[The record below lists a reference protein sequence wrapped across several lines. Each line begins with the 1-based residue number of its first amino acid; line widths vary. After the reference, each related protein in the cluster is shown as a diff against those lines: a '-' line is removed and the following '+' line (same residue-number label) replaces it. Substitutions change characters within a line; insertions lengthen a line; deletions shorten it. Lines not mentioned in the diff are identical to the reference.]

1 MQKTFLNW
9 SGGKDSSMTLFY
21 LLQNTEVEVEQLF
34 TSMNKEQQRI
44 SMHGV
49 RRDLLEK
56 QAASIGLPLRVMEL
70 SEKTDM
76 EGYRN
81 EISKHVDH
89 FVKEDFEATAFGDIF
104 LEDLKKYREEQ
115 LAPTGL
121 KVHFPLWKRD
131 TTELM
136 RTFIDLGF
144 KSIVTCVNEKFLD
157 KSFVGRV
164 LDDSFLADLPP
175 NVDPCG
181 ENGEYHS
188 FAFDGPIFNE
198 PITFELGEVVYR
210 KYDQGEDA
218 DLHTGFWFQD
228 LI

>member
-9 SGGKDSSMTLFY
+9 SGGKDSSMALYY
-21 LLQNTEVEVEQLF
+21 LLQNKEVSIQHLF

-49 RRDLLEK
+49 RRELLEK
-56 QAASIGLPLRVMEL
+56 QAAALGFPLRVMEL
-70 SEKTDM
+70 SETTDM
-76 EGYRN
+76 EGYRA
-81 EISKHVDH
+81 EITKHVDF
-89 FVKEDFEATAFGDIF
+89 FVQEGYDATAFGDIF

-115 LAPTGL
+115 LKPTGL
-121 KVHFPLWKRD
+121 AIHFPLWKRD
-131 TTELM
+131 TKDLM

-144 KSIVTCVNEKFLD
+144 KSVVTCVNEKYLD
-157 KSFVGRV
+157 QSFVGRV
-164 LDDSFLADLPP
+164 LDDSFLTDLPP

-188 FAFDGPIFNE
+188 FAFDGPIFNN
-198 PITFELGEVVYR
+198 PIQFELGEVVYR